1 MELDRGVVL
10 RLSLLS
16 RSLLGESGG
25 SGVLAFLPLIFFL
38 TVRTGVKCD
47 APISVFIFV
56 VFVVFV
62 VFIFVVNESDTVFVV
77 SSKVDV
83 KLMLILLALL
93 ILLFILLFRL
103 LFILLFILLVLVVL
117 RCSASNLDGSMAP
130 KEDGRSV
137 TTAVS
142 VGDCTR
148 VVLMRR
154 FLRSEVGGGMVVEVL
169 TESDGQL
176 LGDKRPPL
184 LLLLLLLWYL
194 VFLSCEDV
202 VDVDVGL

>member
-1 MELDRGVVL
+1 
-10 RLSLLS
+10 
-16 RSLLGESGG
+16 
-25 SGVLAFLPLIFFL
+25 
-38 TVRTGVKCD
+38 
-47 APISVFIFV
+47 
-56 VFVVFV
+56 VFVFVIFV
-62 VFIFVVNESDTVFVV
+62 VFIFVVNESDTVSVV

-93 ILLFILLFRL
+93 ILLLLL
-103 LFILLFILLVLVVL
+103 LFILLLMLLVLVVL
-117 RCSASNLDGSMAP
+117 RCSASNLDGSIAP

-154 FLRSEVGGGMVVEVL
+154 FLRSEVGGGIVVEVL
-169 TESDGQL
+169 TERDGQL
-176 LGDKRPPL
+176 LGDKRPL
-184 LLLLLLLWYL
+184 LLLLLLLLYL
-194 VFLSCEDV
+194 LFLSCEDV

>member
-10 RLSLLS
+10 RLSLPS

-47 APISVFIFV
+47 APISESVFI
-56 VFVVFV
+56 FVVFV

-77 SSKVDV
+77 SSKVEV

-93 ILLFILLFRL
+93 ILLFMQLFM
-103 LFILLFILLVLVVL
+103 LLVLVVL
-117 RCSASNLDGSMAP
+117 RCSASNLDGSIAP

-184 LLLLLLLWYL
+184 LLLLLLLYL
-194 VFLSCEDV
+194 VFLSWEDV